1 MVEFSYATALTHS
14 ASHVMKMHRQNV
26 EFLIQKYDVYPGQ
39 PILLMR
45 LIEKDGMIQRE
56 LARKIGVKPATL
68 TVMIN
73 RMAKSGLVERRE
85 DERDQRIS
93 RVYLT
98 DKGRM
103 ATKHVKEVLRVIEE
117 NCFIGFSEEEKDV
130 LRGLLDRMHSNLQA
144 FYLQNTQPTSEL

>member
-1 MVEFSYATALTHS
+1 
-14 ASHVMKMHRQNV
+14 MKMHRQNV

-45 LIEKDGMIQRE
+45 LTENDGMIQKE

-73 RMAKSGLVERRE
+73 RMAKSGLVERKA

-103 ATKHVKEVLRVIEE
+103 ATTHVKEVLRVIEE
-117 NCFIGFSEEEKDV
+117 NCFIGFSEEEKDI
-130 LRGLLDRMHSNLQA
+130 LRGLLDRMHSNLHA
-144 FYLQNTQPTSEL
+144 FYLQNTQPTSD

>member
-1 MVEFSYATALTHS
+1 MEFNYSTALTHS

-45 LIEKDGMIQRE
+45 LIENDGMIQKE
-56 LARKIGVKPATL
+56 LARRISVKPATL

-73 RMAKSGLVERRE
+73 RMAKSGLVERKP

-98 DKGRM
+98 EKGRT
-103 ATKHVKEVLRVIEE
+103 ATKHVKEVLRVIED
-117 NCFIGFSEEEKDV
+117 NCFIGFSDEEKDA
-130 LRGLLDRMHSNLQA
+130 LRGLLERMHSNLHS
-144 FYLQNTQPTSEL
+144 FYLQNTQPNSD